1 MRTKTLT
8 ALITAAMFLGASGA
22 ALAQAKPG
30 VDFGKREYDANCAS
44 CHGAN
49 GKGDGPYKPY
59 LTRSPTD
66 LTTLTKRNAGVFPY
80 YQLVESIDGRR
91 LPPGHGR
98 PDMPIWGADYMA
110 KSAGDYTDVP
120 YDPDLY
126 VRNRILA
133 LVDYIAR
140 IQVK

>member
-1 MRTKTLT
+1 MQARTLT

-22 ALAQAKPG
+22 ALAQAPSK
-30 VDFGKREYDANCAS
+30 VDFGKRECDANCAS
-44 CHGAN
+44 CPGAN
-49 GKGDGPYKPY
+49 GKGDGPHKPY

-66 LTTLTKRNAGVFPY
+66 LTMLTKRNSGVFPY

-98 PDMPIWGADYMA
+98 PDLPMWGTDYTA
-110 KSAGDYTDVP
+110 KSASDDMDVP
-120 YDPDLY
+120 YDPDLD
-126 VRNRILA
+126 VRNRVLA

-140 IQVK
+140 IQEK